1 MAEKILINP
10 VTRIEGHARV
20 SIFLDDDGKVE
31 KTIFHVDQFRGF
43 EKFTE
48 GRMFFEMPIITPRI
62 CGICPVSHHLA
73 SVKAC
78 DMIVGIDIPHA
89 AKLLRELIHMGQ
101 YIQSHSMH
109 FFELAGPDLLLGWDA
124 DPAVRNVVGLVQ
136 ANPTLAL
143 KAVALRKYGQR
154 IIELVA
160 GRRIHPTF
168 AVPGGVNAALDVARR
183 DEMLKD
189 VDTMIGYV
197 REGIAIA
204 LDYIEK
210 NRMQCLEFASF
221 PSGYMSLVGEDGS
234 LQLYDGI
241 IRLIDA
247 GGKIVKEFPA
257 ADYDK
262 YIGER
267 VEDWTYLKFP
277 FFKPLGWPEGLY
289 RVGPLARLNV
299 VDKIGTPLA
308 QEEFLKFRNVN
319 PGKPVEGSLF
329 YHYARLIEDIYAL
342 ERARQILEDPQTL
355 SKDIFTYGTP
365 KNSRGVGVIEA
376 PRGTLFHDY
385 YVDHNGVMLKSNLIV
400 ATGHNNW
407 AMSKAVDAVAKCYVD
422 GKHLKEGMLNRV
434 EGAIRCYDPCLSC
447 STHAVG
453 KMPLVVELYSKDGSL
468 LESVHRDA

>member
-1 MAEKILINP
+1 MAEKITINP

-20 SIFLDDDGKVE
+20 SIYLGDDGSVE

-43 EKFTE
+43 EKYTE

-73 SVKAC
+73 AAKAC
-78 DMIVGIDIPHA
+78 DVIVGVDIPPA

-101 YIQSHSMH
+101 IIQSHSMH

-124 DPAVRNVVGLVQ
+124 DPAIRNVIGLVE
-136 ANPTLAL
+136 ANPQLAL
-143 KAVALRKYGQR
+143 KAIALRKYGQR

-189 VDTMIGYV
+189 IDTMIGHV
-197 REGIAIA
+197 REGIGLA
-204 LDYIEK
+204 LDYVGK
-210 NRMQCLEFASF
+210 NLVQCAEFAAFS
-221 PSGYMSLVGEDGS
+221 SGYMGLVGKDGS
-234 LQLYDGI
+234 LQLYDGE
-241 IRLIDA
+241 IRLIDSQ
-247 GGKIVKEFPA
+247 GKIVKEFPA
-257 ADYDK
+257 CDYDK

-277 FFKPLGWPEGLY
+277 YYKPLGWPDGIY
-289 RVGPLARLNV
+289 RVGPLARLNAAL
-299 VDKIGTPLA
+299 KISTPLA
-308 QEEFLKFRNVN
+308 QEEFLKFRATNN
-319 PGKPVEGSLF
+319 GRPVEGSLF

-342 ERARQILEDPQTL
+342 ERAREILEDPQTL
-355 SKDIFTYGTP
+355 SKDIFTYSTP
-365 KNSRGVGVIEA
+365 KHGRGVGVIEA

-385 YVDHNGVMLKSNLIV
+385 YVDEHGAMVRCNLIV

-453 KMPLVVELYSKDGSL
+453 KMPLLIDLYSKDGAL
-468 LESVHRDA
+468 LETLRRD